1 MAVRTDNQ
9 LADLLTKP
17 LPDNLFQR
25 FRDKPQQLTRRS
37 HWGRE
42 CDNTTIILAK

>member
-17 LPDNLFQR
+17 LPDNLLQR
-25 FRDKPQQLTRRS
+25 FRDKPQQLTRS